1 MSVSRSLLYI
11 IISLIFLSGCV
22 NKQENSENII
32 LDIPNV
38 NEYAYMNIQPIDK
51 NGGISETNAIVIN
64 DNKKIPELMN
74 KLNTLKVVQSHSK
87 TFNNR
92 IEKMN
97 QQQRFLVSVS
107 RTEYTTHEQFYMIFF
122 KDGSIQF
129 QLTDK
134 AKNEMALYLSKE
146 KHPKLLQ
153 EIKNLSELQKY
164 HPLFNNAKKWPTECS
179 F

>member
-1 MSVSRSLLYI
+1 MSVSRTLLFI
-11 IISLIFLSGCV
+11 IISLFFLSGCV
-22 NKQENSENII
+22 NKPENSENIR

-38 NEYAYMNIQPIDK
+38 NEYAYMYIQPIDE

-64 DNKKIPELMN
+64 DKKKVPELVN
-74 KLNTLKVVQSHSK
+74 KLNTLKVVQSPSK
-87 TFNNR
+87 AFNNR

-107 RTEYTTHEQFYMIFF
+107 RTEYTTHEQFDMIFF

-134 AKNEMALYLSKE
+134 KKQKMNLYLSKE
-146 KHPKLLQ
+146 KQPELLQ
-153 EIKNLSELQKY
+153 EIKTISEQ
-164 HPLFNNAKKWPTECS
+164 PN
-179 F
+179 